1 MRTFKRTQRKP
12 EAINL
17 GTRYLLFQ
25 QLAGLLFGATHAVV
39 AAQCSGPD
47 QSLHETQGAT
57 GLGRNTVDII
67 LHDFRTAGLGRYES
81 RLFTPCEDAFLKP
94 VVDRIAGTNQLGS
107 RKA

>member
-1 MRTFKRTQRKP
+1 MKPFKRTQRKP
-12 EAINL
+12 DAINL

-57 GLGRNTVDII
+57 GLNRNTVDII
-67 LHDFRTAGLGRYES
+67 LHDFQAAGLGRYES
-81 RLFTPCEDAFLKP
+81 RLFSPCEDAFLKP
-94 VVDRIAGTNQLGS
+94 VVDRITGTDQLGAC
-107 RKA
+107 KA